1 MFNEEIN
8 NILEEIEKLED
19 EINTKLYNF
28 LVTRNQIKFE
38 DIEILIAKKEFLNI
52 QATKL
57 IEKDYKIYVNISI
70 E

>member
-8 NILEEIEKLED
+8 NILEEIDDLEI

-28 LVTRNQIKFE
+28 LIKKNKVKFE
-38 DIEILIAKKEFLNI
+38 DVEILLEKKDFLKEKVL
-52 QATKL
+52 KL
-57 IEKDYKIYVNISI
+57 IEKEYLKFVVINI

>member
-28 LVTRNQIKFE
+28 LVKRNQIKFE

-57 IEKDYKIYVNISI
+57 IEKDYKIYVNFLI

>member
-70 E
+70 K

>member
-8 NILEEIEKLED
+8 NILEEIEKLEV